1 MEKNKGKNLVLI
13 LLFMLLIINI
23 AMIVTIFVFPKK
35 NIEENREFHR
45 SHKFKNMECL
55 IESLNLREDQ
65 EAKFSELRD
74 GHRRKIFSLI
84 DSTRNIRHSM
94 LNELLKYDNLDTTI
108 LNKFPSKIA
117 EMEKIIQFETI
128 SYFLRMREILDK
140 PQYEELVNNFKNVCG
155 CKKKHNKPHHKHTDC
170 TYKKLK

>member
-23 AMIVTIFVFPKK
+23 AMMITFFVFPNK
-35 NIEENREFHR
+35 NIDRKNDFHKN
-45 SHKFKNMECL
+45 HKFKNMECL
-55 IESLNLREDQ
+55 VENLNLREDQ
-65 EAKFSELRD
+65 EAKFTELRD
-74 GHRRKIFSLI
+74 AHKRKIFSLI

-94 LNELLKYDNLDTTI
+94 LNELLMYENTDSAS
-108 LNKFPSKIA
+108 LNKFPHQIA
-117 EMEKIIQFETI
+117 EMEKIIQIETI

-155 CKKKHNKPHHKHTDC
+155 CKKKHKKPHHKHTNC
-170 TYKKLK
+170 THKELK